1 MYAAP
6 GCRPMRQKAADL
18 QRGQRLDSS
27 GTVLRAISPPLPLRK
42 SSRPPLA
49 VFQSFCPLFSFRTQQ
64 FSKIILALALV
75 AGASAFAPMAR
86 PIARAVSAD
95 ATVQQTLETATG
107 PNIYWGSAG
116 VLVGKEENDIKGTT
130 DFKLFAAAARA
141 SGVDLNS
148 GEYTVLAPTDLAMEN
163 AGKTTLTPEE
173 VKLHCIPGKIDMT
186 GLCKDQV
193 TVGGDKLTY
202 RRFARQNYLDDA
214 IIGQTPQGPAT
225 GETHPSIMCDNGYV
239 HSIAFVLYQ
248 GYSTLTGEQGI
259 STIG

>member
-1 MYAAP
+1 
-6 GCRPMRQKAADL
+6 
-18 QRGQRLDSS
+18 
-27 GTVLRAISPPLPLRK
+27 
-42 SSRPPLA
+42 
-49 VFQSFCPLFSFRTQQ
+49 
-64 FSKIILALALV
+64 
-75 AGASAFAPMAR
+75 MAR

-193 TVGGDKLTY
+193 TVGGD
-202 RRFARQNYLDDA
+202 DA

-239 HSIAFVLYQ
+239 HSIAFVLYK

-259 STIG
+259 STIA